1 MRVLVQRVLE
11 ASVSID
17 GKQFASI
24 GRGFL
29 LFVGFTEGDK
39 SEKIRYLAG
48 KVAKLRVFADK
59 EGKMNQ
65 NILSVGG
72 EILSVSQFTLY
83 ANLADGNRP
92 SFTDSLSPEKAILLY
107 DEFNAMLAEQ
117 LQKPIKTGV
126 FGVHMM
132 ISLVNDGPV
141 TILLER

>member
-1 MRVLVQRVLE
+1 MRVLVQRVSE

-17 GKQFASI
+17 GIQSASI
-24 GRGFL
+24 GLGFL
-29 LFVGFTEGDK
+29 LLVGFTEGDT

-48 KVAKLRVFADK
+48 KVAKLRVFADQ

-107 DEFNAMLAEQ
+107 DEFNALLAEQ
-117 LQKPIKTGV
+117 LHKPIKTGV
-126 FGVHMM
+126 FGAHMM

-141 TILLER
+141 TIMLER